1 MNFMSLRV
9 KPQKWISPSKTQY
22 NDSIFE
28 DKSFKFVFR
37 VFENYASKKNIW
49 QWLQKITYIFLIVD
63 TVNEYFLL

>member
-37 VFENYASKKNIW
+37 VFENYASK
-49 QWLQKITYIFLIVD
+49 
-63 TVNEYFLL
+63 